1 MKQLKYWLFNESA
14 VENIINESQFQSIEF
29 PLGLEF
35 IKLLRSGENKFSTL
49 DIHTY
54 QDGQGIVFSGKDI
67 SKKVLIFDLINCDI
81 LWATDSDILF
91 ILQKAFR
98 SAIRIWNGYPLT
110 SSEKLSK
117 DNNIV
122 LFPFP
127 YSKKF

>member
-35 IKLLRSGENKFSTL
+35 IKFLRSGENKFSTL

-98 SAIRIWNGYPLT
+98 SAIRIW
-110 SSEKLSK
+110 
-117 DNNIV
+117 
-122 LFPFP
+122 
-127 YSKKF
+127 